1 MNYCESFANITS
13 IINCGGEIVS
23 IKNKLKQQTIDVKT
37 NDDHLK
43 MLVYAQG
50 GVGKTVLSATASQ
63 LDGDVLFI
71 SAERGTKSIRLKKW
85 NDRIDLSRIHVVGM
99 DNFIDFN
106 DYYEFLYDHIELV
119 KKYEEYR
126 KSGDNANA
134 SKMLE
139 TIWNHQ
145 SDQPRN
151 KGEMPRFYKTV
162 VIDSLTEVQ
171 RRSLDRIVDTRTGQ
185 VNPGSITRGVKFE
198 NNRTTLQDYGDNT
211 QQMRKLVRA
220 FRDLE
225 MNVIFTALEAEVQDE
240 LTGKITIRPAVTEK
254 LWQDVNG
261 YVDIVARMFTAT
273 KDKQVERKIAF
284 QPYGNYTAK
293 DRSGALGMG
302 MTDATVKQIV
312 DKINAETV

>member
-1 MNYCESFANITS
+1 M
-13 IINCGGEIVS
+13 VS
-23 IKNKLKQQTIDVKT
+23 IKNKLNQQTINVST
-37 NDDHLK
+37 EDDYLK

-63 LDGDVLFI
+63 LDGDTLFI

-85 NDRIDLSRIHVVGM
+85 TDRIDLNKIHVVGM

-106 DYYEFLYDHIELV
+106 DYYEFLYDHVEMV
-119 KKYEEYR
+119 KQYDRYR

-134 SKMLE
+134 SKMIE
-139 TIWNHQ
+139 AIWKQQ
-145 SDQPRN
+145 SDEPRE
-151 KGEMPRFYKTV
+151 KGQMPRIYRTV

-185 VNPGSITRGVKFE
+185 ANPGSITRGVKFE

-220 FRDLE
+220 FRDLD

-240 LTGKITIRPAVTEK
+240 MTGKVTVRPALTDK

-293 DRSGALGMG
+293 DRTGALGMG

-312 DKINAETV
+312 DKIAAETV

>member
-1 MNYCESFANITS
+1 M
-13 IINCGGEIVS
+13 VS
-23 IKNKLKQQTIDVKT
+23 IKNKLNQQTINVST
-37 NDDHLK
+37 EDDYLK

-50 GVGKTVLSATASQ
+50 GIGKTVLSATASQ
-63 LDGDVLFI
+63 LDGDTLFI

-85 NDRIDLSRIHVVGM
+85 TDRIDLNKIHVVGM

-106 DYYEFLYDHIELV
+106 DYYEFLYDHVEMV
-119 KKYEEYR
+119 KQYDRYR

-134 SKMLE
+134 SKMIE
-139 TIWNHQ
+139 AIWKQQ
-145 SDQPRN
+145 SDEPRE
-151 KGEMPRFYKTV
+151 KGQMPRIYRTV

-185 VNPGSITRGVKFE
+185 ANPGSITRGVKFE

-220 FRDLE
+220 FRDLD

-240 LTGKITIRPAVTEK
+240 MTGKVTVRPALTDK

-293 DRSGALGMG
+293 DRTGALGMG

-312 DKINAETV
+312 DKIAAETV

>member
-1 MNYCESFANITS
+1 M
-13 IINCGGEIVS
+13 S

-85 NDRIDLSRIHVVGM
+85 SDRIDLSRIHVVGM

-126 KSGDNANA
+126 KSGDNVNA

-145 SDQPRN
+145 SDQPRG

>member
-1 MNYCESFANITS
+1 M
-13 IINCGGEIVS
+13 VS
-23 IKNKLKQQTIDVKT
+23 IKNKLNQQTINVST
-37 NDDHLK
+37 EDDYLK

-50 GVGKTVLSATASQ
+50 GIGKTVLSATASQ
-63 LDGDVLFI
+63 LDGDTLFI

-85 NDRIDLSRIHVVGM
+85 TDRIDLNKIHVVGM

-106 DYYEFLYDHIELV
+106 DYYEFLYDHVEMV
-119 KKYEEYR
+119 KQYDRYR
-126 KSGDNANA
+126 KQGDNANA
-134 SKMLE
+134 SKMIE
-139 TIWNHQ
+139 AIWKQQ
-145 SDQPRN
+145 SDEPRE
-151 KGEMPRFYKTV
+151 KGQMPRIYRTV

-185 VNPGSITRGVKFE
+185 ANPGSITRGVKFE

-220 FRDLE
+220 FRDLD

-240 LTGKITIRPAVTEK
+240 MTGKVTVRPALTDK

-293 DRSGALGMG
+293 DRTGALGMG

-312 DKINAETV
+312 DKIAAETV

>member
-1 MNYCESFANITS
+1 M
-13 IINCGGEIVS
+13 S

-85 NDRIDLSRIHVVGM
+85 SDRIDLSRIHVVGM

>member
-1 MNYCESFANITS
+1 M
-13 IINCGGEIVS
+13 S
-23 IKNKLKQQTIDVKT
+23 IKNKLNQQTINVST
-37 NDDHLK
+37 EDDYLK

-50 GVGKTVLSATASQ
+50 GIGKTVLSATASQ
-63 LDGDVLFI
+63 LDGDTLFI

-85 NDRIDLSRIHVVGM
+85 TDRIDLNKIHVVGM

-106 DYYEFLYDHIELV
+106 DYYEFLYDHVEMV
-119 KKYEEYR
+119 KQYDRYR

-134 SKMLE
+134 SKMIE
-139 TIWNHQ
+139 AIWKQQ
-145 SDQPRN
+145 SDEPRE
-151 KGEMPRFYKTV
+151 KGQMPRIYRTV

-185 VNPGSITRGVKFE
+185 ANPGSITRGVKFE

-220 FRDLE
+220 FRDLD

-240 LTGKITIRPAVTEK
+240 MTGKVTVRPALTDK

-293 DRSGALGMG
+293 DRTGALGMG

-312 DKINAETV
+312 DKIAAETV

>member
-1 MNYCESFANITS
+1 M
-13 IINCGGEIVS
+13 S

>member
-1 MNYCESFANITS
+1 M
-13 IINCGGEIVS
+13 S
-23 IKNKLKQQTIDVKT
+23 IKSKLKQQTIDVKT

-85 NDRIDLSRIHVVGM
+85 SDRIDLSRIHVVGM

-151 KGEMPRFYKTV
+151 KGEMPRFYKAV

>member
-1 MNYCESFANITS
+1 M
-13 IINCGGEIVS
+13 VS
-23 IKNKLKQQTIDVKT
+23 IKNKLNQQTINVST
-37 NDDHLK
+37 EDDYLK

-50 GVGKTVLSATASQ
+50 GIGKTVLSATASQ
-63 LDGDVLFI
+63 LDGDTLFI

-85 NDRIDLSRIHVVGM
+85 VDRIDLNKIHVVGM

-106 DYYEFLYDHIELV
+106 DYYEFLYDHVEMV
-119 KKYEEYR
+119 KQYDRYR

-134 SKMLE
+134 SKMIE
-139 TIWNHQ
+139 AIWKQQ
-145 SDQPRN
+145 SDEPRE
-151 KGEMPRFYKTV
+151 KGQMPRIYRTV

-185 VNPGSITRGVKFE
+185 ANPGSITRGVKFE

-220 FRDLE
+220 FRDLD

-240 LTGKITIRPAVTEK
+240 MTGKVTVRPALTDK

-293 DRSGALGMG
+293 DRTGALGMG

-312 DKINAETV
+312 DKIAAETV

>member
-1 MNYCESFANITS
+1 MEYFRYN
-13 IINCGGEIVS
+13 EIVEVRVVS
-23 IKNKLKQQTIDVKT
+23 IKNKLNQQTINVST
-37 NDDHLK
+37 EDDYLK

-50 GVGKTVLSATASQ
+50 GIGKTVLSATASQ
-63 LDGDVLFI
+63 LDGDTLFI

-85 NDRIDLSRIHVVGM
+85 TDRIDLNKIHVVGM

-106 DYYEFLYDHIELV
+106 DYYEFLYDHVEMV
-119 KKYEEYR
+119 KQYDRYR

-134 SKMLE
+134 SKMIE
-139 TIWNHQ
+139 AIWKQQ
-145 SDQPRN
+145 SDEPRE
-151 KGEMPRFYKTV
+151 KGQMPRIYRTV

-185 VNPGSITRGVKFE
+185 ANPGSITRGVKFE

-220 FRDLE
+220 FRDLD

-240 LTGKITIRPAVTEK
+240 MTGKVTVRPALTDK

-293 DRSGALGMG
+293 DRTGALGMG

-312 DKINAETV
+312 DKIAAETV

>member
-1 MNYCESFANITS
+1 M
-13 IINCGGEIVS
+13 S
-23 IKNKLKQQTIDVKT
+23 IKSKLKQQTIDVKT

-85 NDRIDLSRIHVVGM
+85 SDRIDLSRIHVVGM

>member
-1 MNYCESFANITS
+1 M
-13 IINCGGEIVS
+13 S
-23 IKNKLKQQTIDVKT
+23 IKKKLSQQTIEVCE
-37 NDDHLK
+37 NDDYLK
-43 MLVYAQG
+43 MLIYAQG
-50 GVGKTVLSATASQ
+50 GIGKTVLSATASM
-63 LDGDVLFI
+63 LEGDTLFI

-85 NDRIDLSRIHVVGM
+85 TDRIDLNKIHVVGM

-106 DYYEFLYDHIELV
+106 DYYEFLYDHIEMV
-119 KKYEEYR
+119 KKYDAYR

-134 SKMLE
+134 VKMLDS
-139 TIWNHQ
+139 IWSQQ
-145 SDQPRN
+145 SDEPRA
-151 KGEMPRFYKTV
+151 KGQMPRIYRTV

-171 RRSLDRIVDTRTGQ
+171 RRSLDRIVDARTGQ
-185 VNPGSITRGVKFE
+185 ANPGSITKGVKFE

-220 FRDLE
+220 FRDLDV
-225 MNVIFTALEAEVQDE
+225 NVIFTALETEVQDE
-240 LTGKITIRPAVTEK
+240 LTGKVLIRPALTDK

-293 DRSGALGMG
+293 DRTGALGMG

-312 DKINAETV
+312 DKIAAETV

>member
-1 MNYCESFANITS
+1 M
-13 IINCGGEIVS
+13 S
-23 IKNKLKQQTIDVKT
+23 IKKKLSQQTIEVCE
-37 NDDHLK
+37 NDDYLK
-43 MLVYAQG
+43 MLIYAQG
-50 GVGKTVLSATASQ
+50 GIGKTVLSATASM
-63 LDGDVLFI
+63 LEGDTLFI

-85 NDRIDLSRIHVVGM
+85 TDRIDLNKIHVVGM

-106 DYYEFLYDHIELV
+106 DYYEFLYDHIEMV
-119 KKYEEYR
+119 KKYDAYR

-134 SKMLE
+134 VKMLDS
-139 TIWNHQ
+139 IWSQQ
-145 SDQPRN
+145 SDEPRA
-151 KGEMPRFYKTV
+151 KGQMPRIYRTV

-171 RRSLDRIVDTRTGQ
+171 RRSLDRIVDARTGQ
-185 VNPGSITRGVKFE
+185 ANPGSITKGVKFE

-220 FRDLE
+220 FRDLDV
-225 MNVIFTALEAEVQDE
+225 NVIFTALETEVQDE
-240 LTGKITIRPAVTEK
+240 LTGKVLVRPALTDK

-293 DRSGALGMG
+293 DRTGALGMG

-312 DKINAETV
+312 DKIAAETV

>member
-1 MNYCESFANITS
+1 MRV
-13 IINCGGEIVS
+13 VS
-23 IKNKLKQQTIDVKT
+23 IKNKLNQQTINVST
-37 NDDHLK
+37 EDDYLK

-50 GVGKTVLSATASQ
+50 GIGKTVLSATASQ
-63 LDGDVLFI
+63 LDGDTLFI

-85 NDRIDLSRIHVVGM
+85 TDRIDLNKIHVVGM

-106 DYYEFLYDHIELV
+106 DYYEFLYDHVEMV
-119 KKYEEYR
+119 KQYDRYR

-134 SKMLE
+134 SKMIE
-139 TIWNHQ
+139 AIWKQQ
-145 SDQPRN
+145 SDEPRE
-151 KGEMPRFYKTV
+151 KGQMPRIYRTV

-185 VNPGSITRGVKFE
+185 ANPGSITRGVKFE

-220 FRDLE
+220 FRDLD

-240 LTGKITIRPAVTEK
+240 MTGKVTVRPALTDK

-293 DRSGALGMG
+293 DRTGALGMG

-312 DKINAETV
+312 DKIAAETV

>member
-1 MNYCESFANITS
+1 M
-13 IINCGGEIVS
+13 VS
-23 IKNKLKQQTIDVKT
+23 IKNKLNQQTINVST
-37 NDDHLK
+37 EDDYLK

-50 GVGKTVLSATASQ
+50 GIGKTVLSATASQ
-63 LDGDVLFI
+63 LDGDTLFI

-85 NDRIDLSRIHVVGM
+85 TDRIDLNKIHVVGM

-106 DYYEFLYDHIELV
+106 DYYEFLYDHVEMV
-119 KKYEEYR
+119 KQYDRYR

-134 SKMLE
+134 SKMIE
-139 TIWNHQ
+139 AIWKQQ
-145 SDQPRN
+145 SDEPRE
-151 KGEMPRFYKTV
+151 KGQMPRIYRTV

-185 VNPGSITRGVKFE
+185 ANPGSITRGVKFE

-220 FRDLE
+220 FRDLD

-240 LTGKITIRPAVTEK
+240 MTGKVTVRPALTDK

-293 DRSGALGMG
+293 DRTGALGMG

-312 DKINAETV
+312 DKITAETV

>member
-1 MNYCESFANITS
+1 M
-13 IINCGGEIVS
+13 VS
-23 IKNKLKQQTIDVKT
+23 IKNKLNQQTINVST
-37 NDDHLK
+37 EDDYLK

-50 GVGKTVLSATASQ
+50 GIGKTVLSATASQ
-63 LDGDVLFI
+63 LDGDTLFI

-85 NDRIDLSRIHVVGM
+85 ADRIDLNKIHVVGM

-106 DYYEFLYDHIELV
+106 DYYEFLYDHVEMV
-119 KKYEEYR
+119 KQYDRYR

-134 SKMLE
+134 SKMIE
-139 TIWNHQ
+139 AIWKQQ
-145 SDQPRN
+145 SDEPRE
-151 KGEMPRFYKTV
+151 KGQMPRIYRTV

-185 VNPGSITRGVKFE
+185 ANPGSITRGVKFE

-220 FRDLE
+220 FRDLD

-240 LTGKITIRPAVTEK
+240 MTGKVTVRPALTDK

-293 DRSGALGMG
+293 DRTGALGMG

-312 DKINAETV
+312 DKIAAETV

>member
-1 MNYCESFANITS
+1 M
-13 IINCGGEIVS
+13 VS
-23 IKNKLKQQTIDVKT
+23 IKNKLNQQTINVST
-37 NDDHLK
+37 EDDYLK

-50 GVGKTVLSATASQ
+50 GIGKTVLSATASQ
-63 LDGDVLFI
+63 LDGDTLFI

-85 NDRIDLSRIHVVGM
+85 SDRIDLNKIHVVGM

-106 DYYEFLYDHIELV
+106 DYYEFLYDHVEMV
-119 KKYEEYR
+119 KQYDRYR

-134 SKMLE
+134 SKMIE
-139 TIWNHQ
+139 AIWKQQ
-145 SDQPRN
+145 SDEPRE
-151 KGEMPRFYKTV
+151 KGQMPRIYRTV

-185 VNPGSITRGVKFE
+185 ANPGSITRGVKFE

-220 FRDLE
+220 FRDLD

-240 LTGKITIRPAVTEK
+240 MTGKVTVRPALTDK

-293 DRSGALGMG
+293 DRTGALGMG

-312 DKINAETV
+312 DKIAAETV